1 MLSILVIHVL
11 NVIDSAEHS
20 ERGQKKRITD
30 VRGQAIHAYVADLRL
45 QGQNESKKSTAF
57 IVVNAVESTVD
68 RALNISTD
76 DKSGVCWC
84 ICTSWSQFQRQV

>member
-1 MLSILVIHVL
+1 MHVL
-11 NVIDSAEHS
+11 NVIDSAVHS
-20 ERGQKKRITD
+20 ERGQEKRITD

-57 IVVNAVESTVD
+57 IVVNAVEPTVD
-68 RALNISTD
+68 RALNVST

-84 ICTSWSQFQRQV
+84 MCTSLSQFQRQV